1 MPEITIYSNAFEVAD
16 RLGVLGT
23 VLIPGLITP
32 MSQSLDAM
40 ENFAVGYMYST
51 FNFPQGPLEEAFYQV
66 ITPGSDTLTGELI
79 NPMIY
84 AWRREMGF
92 SGMTDS
98 IGRYFPSDPG
108 IDYMW
113 TTLNNMGVLTQVFNN
128 FYNGLA
134 LSIGSIA
141 GVP

>member
-1 MPEITIYSNAFEVAD
+1 MPEITIYSNAFEVAA

-32 MSQSLDAM
+32 MSQSLDTM
-40 ENFAVGYMYST
+40 ENFAVDYMFST
-51 FNFPQGPLEEAFYQV
+51 FMNPTGALEGGFYQV
-66 ITPGSDTLTGELI
+66 ITPGEDTLQGELV
-79 NPMIY
+79 NPMAY

-98 IGRYFPSDPG
+98 LGRYYANDPG
-108 IDYMW
+108 IDYLW
-113 TTLNNMGVLTQVFNN
+113 TTLNDTGVLTQVFSN

-134 LSIGSIA
+134 LSMATIT